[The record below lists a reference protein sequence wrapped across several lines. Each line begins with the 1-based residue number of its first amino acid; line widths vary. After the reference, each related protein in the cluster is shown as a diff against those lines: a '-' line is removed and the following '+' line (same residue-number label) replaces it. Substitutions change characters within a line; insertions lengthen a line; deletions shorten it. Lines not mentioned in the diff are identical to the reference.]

1 MAASVPEVQVQ
12 TVTVV
17 DGGDGNLVPKM
28 TAFAE
33 QLRQATGVDLVQ
45 MANRLAQTEPSVKS
59 SVISDQ

>member
-1 MAASVPEVQVQ
+1 MAASVPELQVQ

-17 DGGDGNLVPKM
+17 DGGDSNLVPKM